1 MRKYQF
7 SYGPEIDGLRF
18 IAVIKYFTYGCFN
31 SLPKAGIYQQDL
43 VSRIGFEPMTPSLK
57 GNCPTNQTP

>member
-43 VSRIGFEPMTPSLK
+43 VSRIGFEPMTPS
-57 GNCPTNQTP
+57 